1 ARLLRDLAP
10 VRVDAGGDAQGDRQL
25 PGSAVRVRLD
35 DHVRLSRRGADLPPR
50 PRARRDVN
58 MLLSRWREV
67 LVGIALGALGYG
79 TALLL
84 PVSWRVVFEGALVAW
99 IGSVYIGFG
108 LVSGTRSAIIEGAG
122 GVLMLLLAV
131 FGTSWSA
138 WLLTAALIF
147 HAGWDLAHH

>member
-1 ARLLRDLAP
+1 
-10 VRVDAGGDAQGDRQL
+10 
-25 PGSAVRVRLD
+25 
-35 DHVRLSRRGADLPPR
+35 
-50 PRARRDVN
+50 

-67 LVGIALGALGYG
+67 LVGIVLGALGFG

-84 PVSWRVVFEGALVAW
+84 PASWRVVFEGALVAW

-147 HAGWDLAHH
+147 HAGWDLAHHGGRISRAVPHWYPSFCAAADVVLAGLFGATHR